1 MPETDVPQVM
11 VARLLRELRQETW
24 PARLN
29 TAERA
34 GIDLVMLDADIAGC
48 VTSWLSNEGLLDAR
62 RRAAL
67 HRRFCDLEQVLPELD
82 EADNL
87 RLWQVWY
94 QMVRLII
101 SDTAPSD

>member
-48 VTSWLSNEGLLDAR
+48 VTSWLSNGGLLDAR
-62 RRAAL
+62 RLAVL

-87 RLWQVWY
+87 RLWQMWH

-101 SDTAPSD
+101 SDTASSD